1 MKKSLVYFQSGGP
14 TAIINTSMY
23 GVIKE
28 AKRQTEYIDG
38 IYGSLHGIEGLLNDN
53 LIDLRQEDEAQI
65 ELLKQTPAA
74 ALGTTR

>member
-1 MKKSLVYFQSGGP
+1 
-14 TAIINTSMY
+14 MY

-65 ELLKQTPAA
+65 ELLKQT
-74 ALGTTR
+74 LLRR